1 MDNHYFL
8 RFYFIID
15 EIWSME
21 IFMTFK
27 KKIMKLLAIVK
38 HFCSV
43 NIILISNFDIVR
55 SELKSIFQFDDFVS
69 VQFPK
74 INKKMLKA
82 ILKENNNCNSPQVD
96 DIINKIIA
104 SFEYPIINLNEK
116 ILCTRENIDKFGY
129 VRKEDYNHQDVFRNI
144 SNQIQVSPIHI
155 TPIETFLVNNKN
167 AKKNS
172 IINLDKPN
180 TSYANEM
187 LKPKHNFTDS
197 LSKTQKLLLLS
208 AFFANETE
216 QRFDKYIF
224 QSSKRQNKKYN
235 SKIFLDTGISIR
247 RKMNSF
253 TTYRLIAIYSSLCS
267 IINDSFLKEKDINIE
282 LISDIGTLVHSSLIK
297 TTNKSDNSLN
307 NIMSL
312 KFSCSFLPEFAVKLA
327 EDFDIHLDDFVHY
340 NE

>member
-1 MDNHYFL
+1 
-8 RFYFIID
+8 
-15 EIWSME
+15 
-21 IFMTFK
+21 
-27 KKIMKLLAIVK
+27 
-38 HFCSV
+38 
-43 NIILISNFDIVR
+43 
-55 SELKSIFQFDDFVS
+55 
-69 VQFPK
+69 
-74 INKKMLKA
+74 
-82 ILKENNNCNSPQVD
+82 
-96 DIINKIIA
+96 
-104 SFEYPIINLNEK
+104 
-116 ILCTRENIDKFGY
+116 
-129 VRKEDYNHQDVFRNI
+129 
-144 SNQIQVSPIHI
+144 
-155 TPIETFLVNNKN
+155 
-167 AKKNS
+167 
-172 IINLDKPN
+172 
-180 TSYANEM
+180 M

-235 SKIFLDTGISIR
+235 SKIFLDTGVSIR

-312 KFSCSFLPEFAVKLA
+312 KFACSFLPEFAVKLA